1 MKNKIIIILLAILL
15 GLCGFGI
22 FKSIQS
28 SNLRKQYDI
37 AVQNN
42 KAYESQLD
50 VIQEQNRIFQFTV
63 EQLEALN
70 DKTIKEL
77 DSVRKQLG
85 IKDKKIQQMSK
96 VKEKIYIV
104 DSILVHDT
112 IFDKPDFVLDTCLGD
127 QWYQNCLHMA
137 YPNEISSQIDINT
150 DLSCFIHTSRET
162 INPPCKTWL
171 GRLFQRKHTV
181 INVNVVENN
190 PHSNVKEVK
199 FIKIL
204 DK

>member
-1 MKNKIIIILLAILL
+1 MKIKLILISTIVLL
-15 GLCGFGI
+15 IGVITFQFVRTNNIKKDYNVVL
-22 FKSIQS
+22 
-28 SNLRKQYDI
+28 
-37 AVQNN
+37 QNN

-50 VIQEQNRIFQFTV
+50 VIQDENKIFQFTI
-63 EQLEALN
+63 EQLETLN
-70 DKTIKEL
+70 DKSIKEL
-77 DSVRKQLG
+77 DSVRKELG
-85 IKDKKIQQMSK
+85 IKDKKLQQMGK

-104 DSILVHDT
+104 DSIIVHDT
-112 IFDKPDFVLDTCLGD
+112 IFDNPDFVLDTCLGD
-127 QWYQNCLHMA
+127 EWYQNCLHMA

-150 DLSCFIHTSRET
+150 DLNCFIHTTRET

-204 DK
+204 DR

>member
-1 MKNKIIIILLAILL
+1 MKKYIYIIIALVI
-15 GLCGFGI
+15 LCGFGI
-22 FKSIQS
+22 FKSIEYS
-28 SNLRKQYDI
+28 KLSRKYDTAI
-37 AVQNN
+37 QNN
-42 KAYESQLD
+42 KAYESQLN
-50 VIQEQNRIFQFTV
+50 VIQDENKIFQFTI
-63 EQLEALN
+63 EQLEILN
-70 DKTIKEL
+70 DKSIKEL
-77 DSVRKQLG
+77 DSIRKELG
-85 IKDKKIQQMSK
+85 IKDKKLQQMGK

-104 DSILVHDT
+104 DSIIVHDT
-112 IFDKPDFVLDTCLGD
+112 IFDNPDFVLDTCLGD
-127 QWYQNCLHMA
+127 EWYQNCLHMA

-150 DLSCFIHTSRET
+150 DLNCFIHTTRET

>member
-1 MKNKIIIILLAILL
+1 MKDKIIIILLGIIL
-15 GLCGFGI
+15 GLFGFTI

-28 SNLRKQYDI
+28 NNFHKQYDI
-37 AVQNN
+37 AMQNN

-50 VIQEQNRIFQFTV
+50 STQEQNKVFQFTI
-63 EQLEALN
+63 EQLEVIN
-70 DKTIKEL
+70 DKSFKEL
-77 DSVRKQLG
+77 DSLRKQLG

-96 VKEKIYIV
+96 VKEKIYIT
-104 DSILVHDT
+104 DSITVHDT
-112 IFDKPDFVLDTCLGD
+112 IFKEANFVLDTCLGD
-127 QWYQNCLHMA
+127 KWYQSCLHMA
-137 YPNEISSQIDINT
+137 YPNEISQQIDINT
-150 DLSCFIHTSRET
+150 DLNCFIHTTRET
-162 INPPCKTWL
+162 INPPCKTWI

-190 PHSNVKEVK
+190 PYSNVKEVK

>member
-1 MKNKIIIILLAILL
+1 MKKYIYIIIALVI
-15 GLCGFGI
+15 LCGFGI
-22 FKSIQS
+22 FKSIEYS
-28 SNLRKQYDI
+28 KLSRKYDT
-37 AVQNN
+37 ALQNN

-50 VIQEQNRIFQFTV
+50 VIQDENKIFQFTI
-63 EQLEALN
+63 EQLEILN
-70 DKTIKEL
+70 DKSIKEL
-77 DSVRKQLG
+77 DSIRKELG
-85 IKDKKIQQMSK
+85 IKDKKLQQMGK

-104 DSILVHDT
+104 DSIIVHDT
-112 IFDKPDFVLDTCLGD
+112 IFDNPDFVLDTCLGD
-127 QWYQNCLHMA
+127 EWYQNCLHMA

-150 DLSCFIHTSRET
+150 DLNCFIHTTRET
-162 INPPCKTWL
+162 INPPKKTWL

-204 DK
+204 DR

>member
-1 MKNKIIIILLAILL
+1 MKNKIITILL
-15 GLCGFGI
+15 GIILGLFGFTV

-28 SNLRKQYDI
+28 SNFHKQYDI
-37 AVQNN
+37 AMQNN

-50 VIQEQNRIFQFTV
+50 STQEQNKIFQLTI
-63 EQLEALN
+63 EQLEVIN
-70 DKTIKEL
+70 DKSFKEL
-77 DSVRKQLG
+77 DSLRKQLG
-85 IKDKKIQQMSK
+85 IKDNKIQQLSK
-96 VKEKIYIV
+96 VKEKIYIT
-104 DSILVHDT
+104 DSITVHDT
-112 IFDKPDFVLDTCLGD
+112 IFKEASFVLDTCLGD
-127 QWYQNCLHMA
+127 KWYQSCFHMA

-150 DLSCFIHTSRET
+150 DLNCFIHATKET
-162 INPPCKTWL
+162 IKPPCKTWL

-190 PHSNVKEVK
+190 PYSNVKEVK

>member
-1 MKNKIIIILLAILL
+1 MKNKIIIILLSISL

-28 SNLRKQYDI
+28 INLRKQYDI
-37 AVQNN
+37 AIQNN
-42 KAYESQLD
+42 KAYENQLD
-50 VIQEQNRIFQFTV
+50 VIQEENRIFQFTI
-63 EQLEALN
+63 EQLEVIN
-70 DKTIKEL
+70 DKSIKEL

-85 IKDKKIQQMSK
+85 IKDKKLQQMSK
-96 VKEKIYIV
+96 VKERIYIV
-104 DSILVHDT
+104 DSIVIYDT
-112 IFDKPDFVLDTCLGD
+112 IFSEPNFTLDTCLGD
-127 QWYQNCLHMA
+127 EWYQNCLHMA

-181 INVNVVENN
+181 INVTVKENN
-190 PHSNVKEVK
+190 PYSNIQETKFVK
-199 FIKIL
+199 II

>member
-1 MKNKIIIILLAILL
+1 MKNNIIIILFAILL
-15 GLCGFGI
+15 ALCGFGV
-22 FKSIQS
+22 FKTIQS

-37 AVQNN
+37 AMQNN

-50 VIQEQNRIFQFTV
+50 VVQEENRIFQFTV
-63 EQLEALN
+63 EQLEILN
-70 DKTIKEL
+70 DRSIKEL
-77 DSVRKQLG
+77 DSMRKQLG

-104 DSILVHDT
+104 DSVVIYDT

-127 QWYQNCLHMA
+127 EWYQNCLHMA

-162 INPPCKTWL
+162 IKPPCKTWI

-181 INVNVVENN
+181 INVTVKENN
-190 PHSNVKEVK
+190 PYSNIQETK
-199 FIKIL
+199 FIKII

>member
-1 MKNKIIIILLAILL
+1 MKKYIYIIIALVI
-15 GLCGFGI
+15 LCGFGI
-22 FKSIQS
+22 FKSIEYS
-28 SNLRKQYDI
+28 KLSRKYDTAI
-37 AVQNN
+37 QNN
-42 KAYESQLD
+42 KAYESQLN
-50 VIQEQNRIFQFTV
+50 VIQDENKIFQFTI
-63 EQLEALN
+63 EQLEILN
-70 DKTIKEL
+70 DKSIKEL
-77 DSVRKQLG
+77 DSIRKELG
-85 IKDKKIQQMSK
+85 IKDKKLQQMGK

-104 DSILVHDT
+104 DSIIVHDT
-112 IFDKPDFVLDTCLGD
+112 IFDNPNFVLDTCLGD
-127 QWYQNCLHMA
+127 EWYQNCLHMA
-137 YPNEISSQIDINT
+137 YPNKISSQIDINT
-150 DLSCFIHTSRET
+150 DLNCFIHTTRET

>member
-1 MKNKIIIILLAILL
+1 MKKYIYIIIALVI
-15 GLCGFGI
+15 LCGFGI
-22 FKSIQS
+22 FKSIEYS
-28 SNLRKQYDI
+28 KLSRKYDTAI
-37 AVQNN
+37 QNN
-42 KAYESQLD
+42 KAYESQLN
-50 VIQEQNRIFQFTV
+50 VIQDENKIFQFTI
-63 EQLEALN
+63 EQLEILN
-70 DKTIKEL
+70 DKSIKEL
-77 DSVRKQLG
+77 DSIRKELG
-85 IKDKKIQQMSK
+85 IKDKKLQQMGK

-104 DSILVHDT
+104 DSIIVHDT
-112 IFDKPDFVLDTCLGD
+112 IFDNPDFVLDTCLGD
-127 QWYQNCLHMA
+127 EWYQNCLHMA

-150 DLSCFIHTSRET
+150 DLNCFIHTTRET

-204 DK
+204 DR

>member
-1 MKNKIIIILLAILL
+1 MKKYIYIIIALVI
-15 GLCGFGI
+15 LCGFGI
-22 FKSIQS
+22 FKSIEYS
-28 SNLRKQYDI
+28 KLSRKYNTAI
-37 AVQNN
+37 QNN

-50 VIQEQNRIFQFTV
+50 VIQDENKVFQFTI
-63 EQLEALN
+63 EQLEILN
-70 DKTIKEL
+70 DKSIKEL
-77 DSVRKQLG
+77 DSMRKELG
-85 IKDKKIQQMSK
+85 IKDKKLQQMGK

-104 DSILVHDT
+104 DSIVVHDT
-112 IFDKPDFVLDTCLGD
+112 IFNNPDFVLDTCLGD
-127 QWYQNCLHMA
+127 EWYQNCLHMA
-137 YPNEISSQIDINT
+137 YPNDISSQIDINT
-150 DLSCFIHTSRET
+150 DLNCFIHTTRET
-162 INPPCKTWL
+162 INPPKKTWL

>member
-1 MKNKIIIILLAILL
+1 MKDKIIIILLAVLL

-22 FKSIQS
+22 FKSIQAS
-28 SNLRKQYDI
+28 KIRKQYDI
-37 AVQNN
+37 AMQNN

-50 VIQEQNRIFQFTV
+50 VIQEENRIFQFTV

-70 DKTIKEL
+70 DKSIKEL
-77 DSVRKQLG
+77 DSMRKELG

-104 DSILVHDT
+104 DSIVVHDT

-127 QWYQNCLHMA
+127 EWYQNCLHMA

-150 DLSCFIHTSRET
+150 DLNCFIHTSRET
-162 INPPCKTWL
+162 INPPCKTWI

-181 INVNVVENN
+181 INVTVKENN
-190 PHSNVKEVK
+190 PYSNIQETK
-199 FIKIL
+199 FIKII